1 MSDKALKRGRIQ
13 ECGDDLSP
21 EEDRSSKRTRMVT
34 PQKPKVQT
42 QSTPRKEYPRPMT
55 LLTQSFLDEE
65 DASLVAEYLEK
76 NSNQFHCPPR
86 GKICGKQYRL
96 NKFFFHPK
104 APYDII
110 VRKHLRVP
118 EEFVAFIPIG
128 KNADKFLIE
137 IIQKLPVRIEDD
149 LWELQEEV
157 EKRLKEHYFIAGKA
171 QRLTDILSKLQSK
184 AHIKET
190 LRQGE
195 IQVEHTAQLAE
206 HSADIATLKKKHGE
220 YDSKFEELAS
230 KQDELASKQESELEE
245 VKRQIKLLQIANTQH
260 GSNFNQL
267 STQVNG
273 QEFQQKLASQERR
286 QLRDQQSLTSNQ
298 CKDLNTRVEQNTR
311 GLYQLH
317 EQIQSIQQFGSNLEK
332 RWKDFHSSPSR
343 TSDQEKLLSL
353 QMKEEITHL
362 RNWVASHCV
371 SKKEHMELNRQVSI
385 VEELFTKLPNPI
397 YYYTLTSSIN
407 HSLRSGDMDEKSRR
421 EVDAMRAA
429 LKMLPLQPGITYRGM
444 DLDQVPAGV
453 FASPLKN
460 TKVVCDPGFWSSSR
474 KIEVA
479 WHFAKL
485 HRDPA
490 EQNVNSRLILR
501 IEHKTGRY
509 VKQLAAS
516 EYEWEEE
523 VIFQPGTKFEVLDVG
538 KEQYHLETP
547 RHYFTYMCVKEMV

>member
-118 EEFVAFIPIG
+118 EEFLAFVPMG

-149 LWELQEEV
+149 PWELQEDV
-157 EKRLKEHYFIAGKA
+157 DKRLKEHFFIAGKA

-195 IQVEHTAQLAE
+195 IQVKLA
-206 HSADIATLKKKHGE
+206 SDIATLKKKHGE
-220 YDSKFEELAS
+220 YDGKFEELTS
-230 KQDELASKQESELEE
+230 KQDELASKQSKQESELEE
-245 VKRQIKLLQIANTQH
+245 VKRQLKLLQ
-260 GSNFNQL
+260 NQ
-267 STQVNG
+267 QNG
-273 QEFQQKLASQERR
+273 YDFQQKLASHERR
-286 QLRDQQSLTSNQ
+286 QLQDQQSLTSNQ

-343 TSDQEKLLSL
+343 TSDQEKLLSH

>member
-21 EEDRSSKRTRMVT
+21 EEDRSAKRTRMVT

-149 LWELQEEV
+149 PWELQEDV
-157 EKRLKEHYFIAGKA
+157 DKRLKEHFFIAGKA

-195 IQVEHTAQLAE
+195 IQVKLA
-206 HSADIATLKKKHGE
+206 SDIATLKKKHGE
-220 YDSKFEELAS
+220 YDGKFEELTS
-230 KQDELASKQESELEE
+230 KQDELASKQSKQESELEE
-245 VKRQIKLLQIANTQH
+245 VKRQLKLLQ
-260 GSNFNQL
+260 NQ
-267 STQVNG
+267 QNG
-273 QEFQQKLASQERR
+273 YDFQQKLASHERR
-286 QLRDQQSLTSNQ
+286 QLQDQQSLTSNQ

-343 TSDQEKLLSL
+343 TSDQEKLLSH

>member
-1 MSDKALKRGRIQ
+1 M
-13 ECGDDLSP
+13 
-21 EEDRSSKRTRMVT
+21 
-34 PQKPKVQT
+34 
-42 QSTPRKEYPRPMT
+42 
-55 LLTQSFLDEE
+55 
-65 DASLVAEYLEK
+65 
-76 NSNQFHCPPR
+76 
-86 GKICGKQYRL
+86 
-96 NKFFFHPK
+96 
-104 APYDII
+104 
-110 VRKHLRVP
+110 
-118 EEFVAFIPIG
+118 
-128 KNADKFLIE
+128 
-137 IIQKLPVRIEDD
+137 
-149 LWELQEEV
+149 
-157 EKRLKEHYFIAGKA
+157 
-171 QRLTDILSKLQSK
+171 
-184 AHIKET
+184 
-190 LRQGE
+190 
-195 IQVEHTAQLAE
+195 
-206 HSADIATLKKKHGE
+206 
-220 YDSKFEELAS
+220 AS
-230 KQDELASKQESELEE
+230 KQSKQESELEE
-245 VKRQIKLLQIANTQH
+245 VKRQLKLLQ
-260 GSNFNQL
+260 NQ
-267 STQVNG
+267 QNG
-273 QEFQQKLASQERR
+273 YDFQQKLASQERR
-286 QLRDQQSLTSNQ
+286 QLQDQQSLTSNQ

-343 TSDQEKLLSL
+343 TSDQEKLLSH